1 MLSIFTKPNNDEVI
15 FSGSV
20 TQTNSFEQSNL
31 PPSFGGSGQINP
43 SQNLAEAFE
52 TGTGYPIS
60 DPGSGYRVNEPTY
73 RRDKRFEYFIGING
87 CRINKAGRIESYLSG
102 KDGLDAKSTSTTK
115 TGYYIRKFMDPNAD
129 LQNGR
134 TLATHFWVHFRYAE
148 ILLNYAESMAHA
160 YGVTTLP
167 AGYTLSA
174 YDALK
179 LIRDRVGVSSTPL
192 KSLSVEAF
200 IERVKNERRVEL
212 CFEGHRF
219 WDVRRW
225 KDGEKYFNG
234 NLTGL
239 RLTKNADKTY
249 TYETFVVENRVFN
262 EKMYVMPIPYSEI
275 LNSKLLE
282 QNPEW

>member
-1 MLSIFTKPNNDEVI
+1 VS
-15 FSGSV
+15 
-20 TQTNSFEQSNL
+20 
-31 PPSFGGSGQINP
+31 
-43 SQNLAEAFE
+43 
-52 TGTGYPIS
+52 
-60 DPGSGYRVNEPTY
+60 
-73 RRDKRFEYFIGING
+73 
-87 CRINKAGRIESYLSG
+87 
-102 KDGLDAKSTSTTK
+102 
-115 TGYYIRKFMDPNAD
+115 
-129 LQNGR
+129 
-134 TLATHFWVHFRYAE
+134 
-148 ILLNYAESMAHA
+148 
-160 YGVTTLP
+160 
-167 AGYTLSA
+167 
-174 YDALK
+174 
-179 LIRDRVGVSSTPL
+179 VSSTPL

-249 TYETFVVENRVFN
+249 TYETFVVESRVFN